1 MTRRPVTPAVLAAAL
16 VLVLVPTA
24 TAAGPPIDIEPPGSV
39 PSLVA
44 LRGRAAS
51 PDAIVTAALKKG
63 GVDAPTIAADIRLL
77 RRTRTLSR
85 KVKGAAGRELAA
97 IAASTVRIAR
107 TSGFTPQRAREVFLE
122 ISVNNR
128 ELPKGLPAIH
138 ARKRI
143 DSLTFERYAGQG
155 LRIQPLASWW
165 MARDTARHGDVE
177 VTRRM
182 LDKALEISVPKPGGA
197 LTTEYLFPFGSGA
210 PPWSSPMAH
219 SLAMDALTRGFALTG
234 DVRYRDAA
242 LQFAQGVAASDVA
255 AGAPVWFPIY
265 PFDPGL
271 RVLNADLQV
280 IIGLQQV
287 AKLDGAADYA
297 DLAKRAAATAE
308 DRMPRYD
315 TGAWSRY
322 SEQREAPLE
331 YHDLQ
336 TAQLGELGKALK
348 DPVLGDYGQA
358 FADYRTEAPAFDVV
372 PGGTKRIY
380 PVPRDGFRDT
390 FAVKFTVTKLSTV
403 VATWRRNGKKVRD
416 IKLGLLSGGGHS
428 LTWSPGKSAAG
439 RYTIGFT
446 AKDLAG
452 NRGSVTDPREY
463 EIARDRTPP
472 TIVSVKYAGH
482 KLTWKLKDSETPWVD
497 VMIKIGKKTKVLHKR
512 KLSTS
517 VKLSKAPSMV
527 TFRDSSGNRVR
538 WRRIVVTAGH

>member
-1 MTRRPVTPAVLAAAL
+1 MTRRPVTLAVLATAL
-16 VLVLVPTA
+16 VLVLVPAATA
-24 TAAGPPIDIEPPGSV
+24 TGPPIDIEPPGSV

-51 PDAIVTAALKKG
+51 PDAVVTVALKRG
-63 GVDAPTIAADIRLL
+63 GVEAATIAADIKVL
-77 RRTRTLSR
+77 RRTRSLSR
-85 KVKGAAGRELAA
+85 SVHGAAGKELAA
-97 IAASTVRIAR
+97 VAASCVRIAR

-122 ISVNNR
+122 LSVNNSV
-128 ELPKGLPAIH
+128 LPKGLPAIH

-143 DSLTFERYAGQG
+143 DSLTFERYPGQG

-165 MARDTARHGDVE
+165 MARDTARHGDVA

-234 DVRYRDAA
+234 DVKYRDAA
-242 LQFAQGVAASDVA
+242 LQFANGVAASDVA

-287 AKLDGAADYA
+287 AKLDGATAYA
-297 DLAKRAAATAE
+297 DLAQRAAATAKA
-308 DRMPRYD
+308 RMPRYD

-336 TAQLGELGKALK
+336 TQQLGELGRALK

-358 FADYRTEAPAFDVV
+358 FADYRTEDPAFDVI
-372 PGGTKRIY
+372 PGGAKRIY

-416 IKLGLLSGGGHS
+416 IKLGLLSGGSHA
-428 LTWSPGKSAAG
+428 LQWSPGKAAAG
-439 RYTIGFT
+439 HYTIGFT
-446 AKDLAG
+446 AKDVAG
-452 NRGSVTDPREY
+452 NRGGVTDPREY

-472 TIVSVKYAGH
+472 TIASVKYAGRR
-482 KLTWKLKDSETPWVD
+482 LTWKLKDAETPWVD
-497 VMIKIGKKTKVLHKR
+497 VIIKIGKRTKVLHQR

-517 VKLSKAPSMV
+517 VKLSKGPSMV
-527 TFRDSSGNRVR
+527 TFRDSSGNRAR
-538 WRRIVVTAGH
+538 WRRIVVAAGH

>member
-1 MTRRPVTPAVLAAAL
+1 
-16 VLVLVPTA
+16 
-24 TAAGPPIDIEPPGSV
+24 
-39 PSLVA
+39 
-44 LRGRAAS
+44 
-51 PDAIVTAALKKG
+51 
-63 GVDAPTIAADIRLL
+63 
-77 RRTRTLSR
+77 
-85 KVKGAAGRELAA
+85 
-97 IAASTVRIAR
+97 
-107 TSGFTPQRAREVFLE
+107 
-122 ISVNNR
+122 
-128 ELPKGLPAIH
+128 
-138 ARKRI
+138 
-143 DSLTFERYAGQG
+143 
-155 LRIQPLASWW
+155 
-165 MARDTARHGDVE
+165 
-177 VTRRM
+177 
-182 LDKALEISVPKPGGA
+182 
-197 LTTEYLFPFGSGA
+197 
-210 PPWSSPMAH
+210 MAH
-219 SLAMDALTRGFALTG
+219 SLAMDALTRGCT
-234 DVRYRDAA
+234 DRRRRYRDAA

-428 LTWSPGKSAAG
+428 LAWSPGKSAAG

-497 VMIKIGKKTKVLHKR
+497 VMIKNREEDEGAPQAQAVDQREAVEGALDGHLPRLVGQPRSLAAHRRHRRPLTRLR
-512 KLSTS
+512 RRTRGGRCARGRAARPG
-517 VKLSKAPSMV
+517 APSPP
-527 TFRDSSGNRVR
+527 
-538 WRRIVVTAGH
+538 RRRPGRRRG